1 MKKRKINTI
10 TLPEKVGGQ
19 YWLQDDNELGK
30 SFDLIS
36 IEGVNGQWILKSNKN
51 ARVINSNQE
60 SLKSIILEPMNFY
73 ALKLAN
79 SQENAFLFTEP
90 ITNNRQCYK
99 KYMVKEGYNLL
110 IGRSERND
118 IVFNNKF
125 VSSTHAKLVLYKNQW
140 TITDLNSANGTFVNS
155 YRVTNKILVPGDVI
169 YIFGLKIILGNGFI
183 AINNPDGQVTCK
195 GEALKEFIRQPLLP
209 KAEEEDEYVLPPVEY
224 FYRSP
229 RFKRDIKKP
238 VFRIDSPPNK
248 NDGEDMPLMLT
259 LGPALTMGMASMT
272 TGIFSVSTALANG
285 NINSAIPSIVMSLSM
300 LLGSMLWPTLTRRYQ
315 KKRRREKETLRQ
327 AKYREY
333 LDKMSIKFDEECAR
347 QEEILRENHIS
358 IQQCIERIKKVQRN
372 LWERGLG
379 QEDFLKLR
387 VGIGV
392 RPLIADIQYSQ
403 RKFSLEED
411 KLLEELYALCESP
424 RLLKDIPITL
434 SYFEEYISGVIGERR
449 IVKEFA
455 KGLIFQIAALYSYDE
470 VKLVFIYDL
479 DEEKEFSFV
488 KWLPHVWNNDKTI
501 RFVAA
506 NSNEVKEI
514 SAYIEKEIEA
524 RLQLQEKELAE
535 ATPYYVIFAMSK
547 RLAIR
552 AEMLKQIYSNKKN
565 LNISVITFYD
575 ELKNLP
581 KDCTTVVELEENLG
595 KIIDRNDI
603 TGQYIQFAPDIF
615 INTDPVPLSVQLAN
629 VHLDTLSDSNKL
641 PSMVTFLQMFGVGK
655 VEHLNALTRWKEND
669 PTKTLEAA
677 VGVDTLGELF
687 KLDLHEKFHGP
698 HGLVAGMTGSG
709 KSEFIITYILSL
721 AVNYHPYEVAFIL
734 IDYKGGGMAKA
745 FENLPHTAGI
755 ITNLDGSAVKRSLIS
770 IESELKRRQA
780 VFAEVSKKVGISN
793 IDIYKYQKLYRE
805 GTVSEPLQHL
815 FIISDEFAELKTQQP
830 EFMAQ
835 LISAARIGRS
845 LGVHLILATQKP
857 SGVVDD
863 QIWSN
868 SKFRVCLK
876 VQERADSMDMLKRP
890 DAAELSHT
898 GRFYLQVGYNELFE
912 LGQSAWAGAPYYPSD
927 KVMVEKD
934 NSVVVIDRIGRPVKR
949 AQLDKKKAFSR
960 DAKKQVDAITDYLSK
975 IAKEEK
981 IEIRPL
987 WLDPIPAK
995 IYLKELKEKYKY
1007 TPSESFYLNPVIGE
1021 YDDPARQRQCLLQIP
1036 ISQEGNV
1043 VVYGAAG
1050 SGKTTFIN
1058 ALIYSIMEDHTPE
1071 EVNFYIFD
1079 FASETLRAFAK
1090 APHVGD
1096 VVLSYEGEKVTNS
1109 LKMLYEELERRKKLF
1124 ADYGGD
1130 YRSYIMANEN
1140 KLPNI
1145 LIIINNFAAFTE
1157 TYPDKEDAIA
1167 FLSREGT
1174 KYGIYFVLTAVGTNA
1189 VRFRLLQN
1197 FKQLI
1202 AMQMND
1208 ESEYSTIVGKTDG
1221 LLPSKFKG
1229 RGLVKLDAIY
1239 EFQTAHITKE
1249 PVPFKFIQN
1258 YCIEYQAKWNGT
1270 SARKIP
1276 ILPEKVDIDFLGD
1289 YVNNNKALSL
1299 PIGVEKNTLQV
1310 HYYPFGSS
1318 YINLVLSAS
1327 NEYLAF
1333 LYALSKLMVEK
1344 CALDVS
1350 IFDLPQSYIHEN
1362 NNRFEY
1368 YTQAK
1373 ECEEAMVKL
1382 FDFLVYRNNTYKEA
1396 LERGEEAPVFQR
1408 KVIVINSLTAL
1419 KNALSREAND
1429 RLDLILEK
1437 GEAKYSVTF
1446 ILAEPVKNLTSI
1458 SFEKWYKKHITENDG
1473 IWIGNGITE
1482 QYQLKALKNTKE
1494 MYEEIT
1500 QEFGFAMEKGKPIKI
1515 KVLNIKLEEA

>member
-1 MKKRKINTI
+1 M
-10 TLPEKVGGQ
+10 
-19 YWLQDDNELGK
+19 
-30 SFDLIS
+30 
-36 IEGVNGQWILKSNKN
+36 
-51 ARVINSNQE
+51 
-60 SLKSIILEPMNFY
+60 
-73 ALKLAN
+73 
-79 SQENAFLFTEP
+79 
-90 ITNNRQCYK
+90 
-99 KYMVKEGYNLL
+99 
-110 IGRSERND
+110 
-118 IVFNNKF
+118 
-125 VSSTHAKLVLYKNQW
+125 
-140 TITDLNSANGTFVNS
+140 
-155 YRVTNKILVPGDVI
+155 
-169 YIFGLKIILGNGFI
+169 
-183 AINNPDGQVTCK
+183 
-195 GEALKEFIRQPLLP
+195 
-209 KAEEEDEYVLPPVEY
+209 
-224 FYRSP
+224 
-229 RFKRDIKKP
+229 
-238 VFRIDSPPNK
+238 
-248 NDGEDMPLMLT
+248 
-259 LGPALTMGMASMT
+259 
-272 TGIFSVSTALANG
+272 
-285 NINSAIPSIVMSLSM
+285 
-300 LLGSMLWPTLTRRYQ
+300 
-315 KKRRREKETLRQ
+315 
-327 AKYREY
+327 
-333 LDKMSIKFDEECAR
+333 
-347 QEEILRENHIS
+347 
-358 IQQCIERIKKVQRN
+358 
-372 LWERGLG
+372 
-379 QEDFLKLR
+379 
-387 VGIGV
+387 
-392 RPLIADIQYSQ
+392 
-403 RKFSLEED
+403 
-411 KLLEELYALCESP
+411 
-424 RLLKDIPITL
+424 
-434 SYFEEYISGVIGERR
+434 
-449 IVKEFA
+449 
-455 KGLIFQIAALYSYDE
+455 
-470 VKLVFIYDL
+470 
-479 DEEKEFSFV
+479 
-488 KWLPHVWNNDKTI
+488 
-501 RFVAA
+501 
-506 NSNEVKEI
+506 
-514 SAYIEKEIEA
+514 
-524 RLQLQEKELAE
+524 
-535 ATPYYVIFAMSK
+535 
-547 RLAIR
+547 
-552 AEMLKQIYSNKKN
+552 
-565 LNISVITFYD
+565 
-575 ELKNLP
+575 
-581 KDCTTVVELEENLG
+581 
-595 KIIDRNDI
+595 
-603 TGQYIQFAPDIF
+603 
-615 INTDPVPLSVQLAN
+615 
-629 VHLDTLSDSNKL
+629 
-641 PSMVTFLQMFGVGK
+641 
-655 VEHLNALTRWKEND
+655 
-669 PTKTLEAA
+669 
-677 VGVDTLGELF
+677 
-687 KLDLHEKFHGP
+687 
-698 HGLVAGMTGSG
+698 
-709 KSEFIITYILSL
+709 
-721 AVNYHPYEVAFIL
+721 
-734 IDYKGGGMAKA
+734 
-745 FENLPHTAGI
+745 
-755 ITNLDGSAVKRSLIS
+755 
-770 IESELKRRQA
+770 
-780 VFAEVSKKVGISN
+780 
-793 IDIYKYQKLYRE
+793 
-805 GTVSEPLQHL
+805 
-815 FIISDEFAELKTQQP
+815 
-830 EFMAQ
+830 
-835 LISAARIGRS
+835 
-845 LGVHLILATQKP
+845 
-857 SGVVDD
+857 
-863 QIWSN
+863 
-868 SKFRVCLK
+868 
-876 VQERADSMDMLKRP
+876 
-890 DAAELSHT
+890 
-898 GRFYLQVGYNELFE
+898 
-912 LGQSAWAGAPYYPSD
+912 
-927 KVMVEKD
+927 
-934 NSVVVIDRIGRPVKR
+934 
-949 AQLDKKKAFSR
+949 
-960 DAKKQVDAITDYLSK
+960 
-975 IAKEEK
+975 
-981 IEIRPL
+981 
-987 WLDPIPAK
+987 DPIPAK

-1350 IFDLPQSYIHEN
+1350 IFDLPQCYIHEN

-1437 GEAKYSVTF
+1437 GEAKYNVTF